1 MKYLYNENSPEI
13 QYLADKDVKLK
24 QLISCIGP
32 LEYSTDENSYEFLVS
47 TIIGQM
53 LSNKVADVIFS
64 RLYNLCG
71 GKIEPEVIAEISKES
86 FRAIGISSSK
96 TETIFNLT
104 NKFRSDRNLP
114 QTLSSLPDKVVI
126 DTLTE
131 IRGIGNWTA
140 KMYLIF
146 VLNRMDVIPYE
157 DGAFI
162 QAFEKIYG
170 ITETKRNK
178 PLTQAYCARWSPY
191 ASIAAR
197 YLYLALDGGYLK
209 DSVNADGY

>member
-1 MKYLYNENSPEI
+1 MAIKYSYNEKSPEI
-13 QYLADKDVKLK
+13 QYLADKDTKLK
-24 QLISCIGP
+24 KLISLIGP
-32 LEYSTDENSYEFLVS
+32 LEYSTDNNAYEFLVS
-47 TIIGQM
+47 TVIGQM
-53 LSNKVADVIFS
+53 LSNKVADVIFN
-64 RLYNLCG
+64 RLHKLCK
-71 GKIEPEVIAEISKES
+71 GKIVPEIIAELPKES

-96 TETIFNLT
+96 TETIFSLT
-104 NKFRSDRNLP
+104 SKFLSERNLP
-114 QTLSSLPDKVVI
+114 QTLSSMPDKDVI

-146 VLNRMDVIPYE
+146 VLNRLDVIPYE

-178 PLTQAYCARWSPY
+178 PLTQAYCAQWSPY

-197 YLYLALDGGYLK
+197 YLYRALDEGYLK
-209 DSVNADGY
+209 NL